1 MTNFFRLVRSF
12 RTTSLY
18 SLSLSHT
25 HTHASTRADT
35 HKFIASKR
43 LVIFLVSLEFEVG
56 QFNQLCWQFGLVI
69 LIKVQDKN
77 FLPLGAPPF
86 NRFDNCRL
94 STYLDWTSSVSE
106 MFCRAGIRTLA
117 LDRNRLIR
125 LNVKGHIILKGRFPK

>member
-1 MTNFFRLVRSF
+1 MTNFFRLVHSF
-12 RTTSLY
+12 RTTSFY
-18 SLSLSHT
+18 SLSISLTHTHT

-86 NRFDNCRL
+86 NRFDNCLL

-106 MFCRAGIRTLA
+106 IFCRGGIRTLA
-117 LDRNRLIR
+117 S
-125 LNVKGHIILKGRFPK
+125 VVC